1 MYPPYK
7 KKNEKISW
15 CLYWEL
21 LAQDENKNKIIISLK
36 TLTENLLIDLLV
48 EDYNV
53 WYAMSENERMN
64 V

>member
-7 KKNEKISW
+7 KKNEKIS
-15 CLYWEL
+15 CGLYWEL